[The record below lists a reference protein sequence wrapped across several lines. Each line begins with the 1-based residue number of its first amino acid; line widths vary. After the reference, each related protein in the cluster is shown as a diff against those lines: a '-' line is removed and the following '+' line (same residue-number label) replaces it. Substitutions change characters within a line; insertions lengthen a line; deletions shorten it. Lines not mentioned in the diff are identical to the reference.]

1 MLFEFCEKYYMQPIK
16 DRTKTFA
23 ITIIKLVQQIPYSQ
37 VNAILCRQLIRSA
50 TSIGANYRSALRGRS
65 KAEFIAKL
73 AIAQEESDESCYW
86 LELLASI
93 EQNIELE
100 KSLKEAEEITAILAA
115 SSIKAKANR

>member
-1 MLFEFCEKYYMQPIK
+1 MQPIK
-16 DRTKTFA
+16 ERTKAFA
-23 ITIIKLVQQIPYSQ
+23 ITVIKLVQSIQYNQ
-37 VNAILCRQLIRSA
+37 VNSILCRQLIRSA

-86 LELLASI
+86 LELLSSI
-93 EQNIELE
+93 EQHPEIE
-100 KSLKEAEEITAILAA
+100 KSLKEGEEITAILAA

>member
-1 MLFEFCEKYYMQPIK
+1 MQPIK

-23 ITIIKLVQQIPYSQ
+23 ISIIKLVQQIPYNQ
-37 VNAILCRQLIRSA
+37 VNTILCKQLLRSA

>member
-1 MLFEFCEKYYMQPIK
+1 MQPIK
-16 DRTKTFA
+16 DRTKAFA
-23 ITIIKLVQQIPYSQ
+23 INVIKLVQLLPYNQTNS
-37 VNAILCRQLIRSA
+37 ILCRQLVRSA

-73 AIAQEESDESCYW
+73 AIAQEESDETCYW
-86 LELLASI
+86 LELLLSI

-100 KSLKEAEEITAILAA
+100 KSLKEAEEITAILTA